1 MGINAAGVA
10 RLLGG
15 EQVLGRRVR
24 SVSDLR
30 ETVEAGLP
38 VRSLEVVARHVAR
51 NDRDAAELKYR
62 VVPKTT
68 LHRRTRLTAEEGQRL
83 ERLARMTVLA
93 EEVWEDDDLAHE
105 FLTSAQP
112 QLGGERPVE
121 MARSDL
127 ATREVEEL
135 LYGLEWGLPV

>member
-10 RLLGG
+10 RMLGG

-38 VRSLEVVARHVAR
+38 VRSLDVVARHVAR

-62 VVPKTT
+62 VVPRTT
-68 LHRRTRLTAEEGQRL
+68 LHRRTRLTADEGQRL
-83 ERLARMTVLA
+83 ERLARMTMLA
-93 EEVWEDDDLAHE
+93 EEVWEDADLAHE

-135 LYGLEWGLPV
+135 LFRLEWSLPV

>member
-1 MGINAAGVA
+1 MGIDAAGVA
-10 RLLGG
+10 RMLGG

-38 VRSLEVVARHVAR
+38 VRSLDVVARHVAR
-51 NDRDAAELKYR
+51 NDRDTAELKYR
-62 VVPKTT
+62 VVPRTT
-68 LHRRTRLTAEEGQRL
+68 LHRRTRLTADEGQRL
-83 ERLARMTVLA
+83 ERLARMTMLA
-93 EEVWEDDDLAHE
+93 EEVWEDADLAHE

-135 LYGLEWGLPV
+135 LARLEWSLPV

>member
-1 MGINAAGVA
+1 MAIDAAGVA
-10 RLLGG
+10 RVLGG
-15 EQVLGRRVR
+15 EKVLGRQVR
-24 SVSDLR
+24 SVADLR
-30 ETVEAGLP
+30 RTVEDGLP
-38 VRSLEVVARHVAR
+38 VQSLDAVTQRVAR

-68 LHRRTRLTAEEGQRL
+68 LHRRTRLTPEEGQRL
-83 ERLARMTVLA
+83 ERIARMTVLA
-93 EEVWEDDDLAHE
+93 EYVWEDWDLAHE

-127 ATREVEEL
+127 GTREVEEIL
-135 LYGLEWGLPV
+135 FRLEWSLPV

>member
-10 RLLGG
+10 RMLGG
-15 EQVLGRRVR
+15 EQVLGRPVR

-38 VRSLEVVARHVAR
+38 VRSLDMVTRHVAG

-68 LHRRTRLTAEEGQRL
+68 LHRRTRLTADEGQRL

-93 EEVWEDDDLAHE
+93 EEVWEDADLAHE

-135 LYGLEWGLPV
+135 LFRLEWSLPV

>member
-10 RLLGG
+10 RMLGG

-38 VRSLEVVARHVAR
+38 VRSLDVVARHVAR
-51 NDRDAAELKYR
+51 YDRDAAELKYR
-62 VVPKTT
+62 VVPRTT
-68 LHRRTRLTAEEGQRL
+68 LHRRTRLTADEGQRL
-83 ERLARMTVLA
+83 ERLARMTMLA
-93 EEVWEDDDLAHE
+93 EEVWEDADLAHE
-105 FLTSAQP
+105 FLTSTQP

-135 LYGLEWGLPV
+135 LFRLEWSLPV

>member
-1 MGINAAGVA
+1 MGINAAGIA

-15 EQVLGRRVR
+15 ERVLGRRVR

-83 ERLARMTVLA
+83 ERLARMAVLA
-93 EEVWEDDDLAHE
+93 EEVWEDADLAHE
-105 FLTSAQP
+105 FLNSVQP
-112 QLGGERPVE
+112 QLGGERPVD

-135 LYGLEWGLPV
+135 LYRLEWSLPV

>member
-1 MGINAAGVA
+1 MAINAAGVA
-10 RLLGG
+10 RMLGG

-38 VRSLEVVARHVAR
+38 VRSLDVVVRHVAR

-62 VVPKTT
+62 VVPRTT
-68 LHRRTRLTAEEGQRL
+68 LHRRTRLTADEGQRL
-83 ERLARMTVLA
+83 ERLARMTMLA
-93 EEVWEDDDLAHE
+93 EEVWEDADLAHE

-135 LYGLEWGLPV
+135 LFRLEWSLPV

>member
-10 RLLGG
+10 RMLGG

-30 ETVEAGLP
+30 EMVEAGLP
-38 VRSLEVVARHVAR
+38 VRSLDVVARHVAR

-62 VVPKTT
+62 VVPRTT
-68 LHRRTRLTAEEGQRL
+68 LHRRTRLTADEGQRL
-83 ERLARMTVLA
+83 ERLARMTMLA
-93 EEVWEDDDLAHE
+93 EEVWEDADLAHE

-135 LYGLEWGLPV
+135 LFRLEWSLPV

>member
-1 MGINAAGVA
+1 M
-10 RLLGG
+10 LGG

-38 VRSLEVVARHVAR
+38 VRSLDVVAKRVAR
-51 NDRDAAELKYR
+51 NDRDAADLKYR
-62 VVPKTT
+62 VVPRTT
-68 LHRRTRLTAEEGQRL
+68 LHRRTRLTADEGQRL
-83 ERLARMTVLA
+83 ERLARMTMLA
-93 EEVWEDDDLAHE
+93 EEVWEDADLAHE
-105 FLTSAQP
+105 FLTSVQP

-127 ATREVEEL
+127 ASREVEEL
-135 LYGLEWGLPV
+135 LFRLEWSLPV

>member
-1 MGINAAGVA
+1 MAIDAVGVA
-10 RLLGG
+10 RILGG
-15 EQVLGRRVR
+15 EKVLGRRVR
-24 SVSDLR
+24 NVADLR
-30 ETVEAGLP
+30 RTVEDGLP
-38 VRSLEVVARHVAR
+38 VSSLDAVARHVAR

-68 LHRRTRLTAEEGQRL
+68 LHRRSRLTVEEGQRL

-93 EEVWEDDDLAHE
+93 EQVWEDADLAHE
-105 FLTSAQP
+105 FLTSPQP

-127 ATREVEEL
+127 GTREVEEL
-135 LYGLEWGLPV
+135 LFRLEWSLPV

>member
-10 RLLGG
+10 RMLGG

-38 VRSLEVVARHVAR
+38 VRSLDVVARHVAR

-62 VVPKTT
+62 VVPRTT
-68 LHRRTRLTAEEGQRL
+68 LHRRTRLTADEGQRL

-93 EEVWEDDDLAHE
+93 EEVWEDADLAHE

-112 QLGGERPVE
+112 QLGGKRPVE

-135 LYGLEWGLPV
+135 LFRLEWSLPV

>member
-1 MGINAAGVA
+1 MRIDASGVA
-10 RLLGG
+10 RMLGG

-38 VRSLEVVARHVAR
+38 VRSLDVVAKRVAR
-51 NDRDAAELKYR
+51 NDREAADLKYR
-62 VVPKTT
+62 VVPRTT
-68 LHRRTRLTAEEGQRL
+68 LHRRTRLTADEGQRL
-83 ERLARMTVLA
+83 ERLARMTMLA
-93 EEVWEDDDLAHE
+93 EEVWEDADLAHE
-105 FLTSAQP
+105 FLTSVQP

-135 LYGLEWGLPV
+135 LFRLEWSLPV

>member
-1 MGINAAGVA
+1 MAINAAGVA

-93 EEVWEDDDLAHE
+93 EEVWEDADLAHE

-135 LYGLEWGLPV
+135 LYRLEWSLPV

>member
-10 RLLGG
+10 RMLGG

-38 VRSLEVVARHVAR
+38 VRSLDVVARHVAR
-51 NDRDAAELKYR
+51 NERDAAELKYR
-62 VVPKTT
+62 VVPRTT
-68 LHRRTRLTAEEGQRL
+68 LHRRTRLTADEGQRL
-83 ERLARMTVLA
+83 ERLARMAVLA
-93 EEVWEDDDLAHE
+93 EEVWEDADLAHE

-112 QLGGERPVE
+112 QLGGKRPVE

-135 LYGLEWGLPV
+135 LFRLEWSLPV